1 MKTCKLERKLHQSR
15 EICHP
20 HCKLSRIEVT
30 VSSESPH
37 WQEARC
43 KRDNSNTPWYPRPFD
58 RSHHHRRFTFASKHR
73 TQEMSTYYE
82 GQSPTQILLSYCPP
96 HRSPGS
102 LACRP
107 ERRSRVQKA
116 RVHVFSTLRTL
127 LTLPRTV
134 RRTHF
139 SLSQRPSRSPVS
151 SLSPAR
157 THSQRPY
164 RRLSSG
170 SGQHVAASETAHPC
184 SHRRPDARVVRSRAT
199 VGNVGPCSAIPQYV
213 ERERVS
219 RWSFAGIRPRLMS
232 RYARPSK
239 LFMVRLLYTSVW

>member
-1 MKTCKLERKLHQSR
+1 MVPLSFPPFTPSSFHFRKES
-15 EICHP
+15 
-20 HCKLSRIEVT
+20 IEHKRRLVT
-30 VSSESPH
+30 TK
-37 WQEARC
+37 AR
-43 KRDNSNTPWYPRPFD
+43 
-58 RSHHHRRFTFASKHR
+58 A
-73 TQEMSTYYE
+73 
-82 GQSPTQILLSYCPP
+82 LLKCYCPL

-107 ERRSRVQKA
+107 ERRSRVQT
-116 RVHVFSTLRTL
+116 RVHVFSTPRTL